1 MAAVSFA
8 DDPPPVAAA
17 PATRAMIPGACA
29 LCPCVSARR
38 WYALDESRSS
48 RVDDDDDDD
57 DGDGGDG
64 DDDGDGDGDDA
75 GSTTTYSYVAGKG
88 TSRERRLPLVLVTSR
103 ARWRGAGARATS
115 AQLCPPLARR
125 RTTS

>member
-48 RVDDDDDDD
+48 RVDDDDD
-57 DGDGGDG
+57 
-64 DDDGDGDGDDA
+64 GDGDGDDDA
-75 GSTTTYSYVAGKG
+75 GPAQ
-88 TSRERRLPLVLVTSR
+88 REAVSAPPPLSIAAAASNEIWDGLV
-103 ARWRGAGARATS
+103 ARALLPALRGGEDADTAPTS
-115 AQLCPPLARR
+115 PQVR
-125 RTTS
+125 SIH

>member
-48 RVDDDDDDD
+48 RVDDDDDGDGD
-57 DGDGGDG
+57 DGD

-115 AQLCPPLARR
+115 AQLCPPLAHR